1 MKKYKVVL
9 YLVNQIVIVD
19 HKLKMKT
26 SYRSNQFHVQ
36 EIQELQQY
44 KMLIVNIK
52 QCSSLFTTLNIFKN

>member
-36 EIQELQQY
+36 EI
-44 KMLIVNIK
+44 
-52 QCSSLFTTLNIFKN
+52 